1 LKLIERGYSV
11 KQYTNV
17 FEDLTYRIPVHLVE
31 KDFYKYFPFSRNN
44 NNKLYI
50 FINRSFDIIFSLIG
64 LLLFLPIFF
73 IILLINIFWNKGP
86 TFYTQKRI
94 GKFGK
99 AFKIYKLRSMIINA
113 EKNGPVFAEKN
124 DHRITSFGKL
134 LRKSRLDE
142 IPQLFNVLKNEMSII
157 GPRPERPEFV
167 KELNKIMPFYETRH
181 MTKPGLTGWAQINYN
196 YGSSFEDSLIK
207 LQYDL
212 YYIKNRNIFIDLNIV
227 LKTLKT
233 VILLKGQ

>member
-1 LKLIERGYSV
+1 
-11 KQYTNV
+11 
-17 FEDLTYRIPVHLVE
+17 
-31 KDFYKYFPFSRNN
+31 
-44 NNKLYI
+44 
-50 FINRSFDIIFSLIG
+50 
-64 LLLFLPIFF
+64 
-73 IILLINIFWNKGP
+73 
-86 TFYTQKRI
+86 
-94 GKFGK
+94 
-99 AFKIYKLRSMIINA
+99 
-113 EKNGPVFAEKN
+113 
-124 DHRITSFGKL
+124 
-134 LRKSRLDE
+134 
-142 IPQLFNVLKNEMSII
+142 MSII